1 MDQFIRYNTTPLESV
16 SLAEQ
21 EKKNL
26 AKVKDKKYD
35 KDSFRGKKV
44 KQGGREHSSHIEK
57 LLKEVKLGELNE
69 REREGELW
77 LCGYQ
82 SRKQM
87 YFVKELTI

>member
-1 MDQFIRYNTTPLESV
+1 MNQFIRYNATPLESV

-21 EKKNL
+21 EKQNL
-26 AKVKDKKYD
+26 AKAKDKKYD

-69 REREGELW
+69 RERENF
-77 LCGYQ
+77 GYAVISPG
-82 SRKQM
+82 SRCI
-87 YFVKELTI
+87 L